1 MTARRI
7 SVVAP
12 GVPHPS
18 KGASSVLFYWY
29 IDALK
34 AAGHKL
40 QIVILLSEG
49 RDAAALALDEFAE
62 NLGSRHTIEVCP
74 AYKALPVLFETR
86 FGVGEHSRPEVVRAV
101 ESFRPDVILSFDL
114 NAAAITRGIRANLKI
129 VWLGDLNFD
138 SGWYHFLYGLR
149 EKPLTIR
156 HAAYAVARRLQWR
169 NEYTRIL
176 ARDNLVIASSAS
188 SVAKLTSLGIA
199 SEYQPYPWPSDGPPH
214 ERSLPSQPT
223 FLFFGSL
230 VGLGSRSSFHFLF
243 RRIFPLLE
251 KRWGSNFQ
259 ILVSG
264 REKLPDW
271 VAAEMRARPQMRYL
285 GFVEDIDTVLSA
297 IHGVIAPI
305 DVPVGNRS
313 RILTALAKQVPVI
326 AHSNV
331 ALGNPDLVDGV
342 TCLLA
347 RGGQGFADRMIRA
360 AEDPTSLDEMRQNGE
375 RLYMT
380 RFAPRV
386 AADQLVRTIE
396 QRFSTLS
403 VAA

>member
-7 SVVAP
+7 SIVVP
-12 GVPHPS
+12 GVPHPL
-18 KGASSVLFYWY
+18 KGASSVLFYHY

-34 AAGHKL
+34 AAGYRL
-40 QIVILLSEG
+40 QIITLLAEG
-49 RDAAALALDEFAE
+49 RDAAAPALAEFAE
-62 NLGSRHTIEVCP
+62 SLGCGQGVEICP
-74 AYKALPVLFETR
+74 IDKALPVLFETR
-86 FGVGEHSRPEVVRAV
+86 FGVGEYSRPEVVRII

-114 NAAAITRGIRANLKI
+114 NAAAITRDLRASAKI

-149 EKPLTIR
+149 ESPLTIR
-156 HAAYAVARRLQWR
+156 HAAYAIMRRLQWR

-176 ARDNLVIASSAS
+176 APDNFVIASSAS
-188 SVAKLTSLGIA
+188 SVAKLAALGIA
-199 SEYQPYPWPSDGPPH
+199 SEYQPYPWPSDGPPL
-214 ERSLPSQPT
+214 ERHLPAQPT

-243 RRIFPLLE
+243 RRVFPLLE
-251 KRWGSNFQ
+251 KRWGRNFE

-271 VAAEMRARPQMRYL
+271 VAAEMRRRPQMRYL

-297 IHGVIAPI
+297 IHAVIAPI

-331 ALGNPDLVDGV
+331 ALGNPDLVDGA

-347 RGGQGFADRMIRA
+347 RDGQGFADRMIRA
-360 AEDPTSLDEMRQNGE
+360 AEHPASLDDMRRNGE
-375 RLYMT
+375 HLYLT
-380 RFAPRV
+380 RFAPRI
-386 AADQLVRTIE
+386 AADQLVRTIG
-396 QRFSTLS
+396 QRFSHPS